1 MKEADDALPEDVLR
15 LREQIQAWAEENGLW
30 SNAGWRRP
38 DEESGWVQNEETPT
52 VLILWYGA
60 RLYRVFWEPDDE
72 SEKLHREFGEMLKR
86 AGFSYDFEDEQ
97 TLFIYRMRKRQG
109 PAN

>member
-1 MKEADDALPEDVLR
+1 MKETDDALPEDVLR

-30 SNAGWRRP
+30 ANAGWRRP
-38 DEESGWVQNEETPT
+38 EEESGWVQNEETPT

-60 RLYRVFWEPDDE
+60 RLHRVFWEPRAE
-72 SEKLHREFGEMLKR
+72 SEQLHRQFGEMLKR

-97 TLFIYRMRKRQG
+97 TLFIYRMRKRKG
-109 PAN
+109 TAN